1 MISLAAVGFVA
12 LIIVGWL
19 IAQPFYKL
27 HRRRALR
34 ERPFPEHWRKI
45 LRERVP
51 YFRQLP
57 SDLQLQL
64 KKHIQVFIA
73 EKEFIGCK
81 GVVITDEIR
90 VVIAANACL
99 LILNRSTDCYPMLR
113 QILIYPSAF
122 IIDRIETD
130 AAGVAHQRRQI
141 LSGESWS
148 RGQVVLSWE
157 DTVEGAETPDDGR
170 NVVIHEFAHQLDQEK
185 GFATGAPFLSHGD
198 RYARW
203 STVFSQHYDLLI
215 QRVEQRIPSLIDAY
229 AAQNP
234 AEFFAVASEL
244 FFEKPAAL
252 KSEAPELYGELQHY
266 YCVDP
271 MTWS

>member
-1 MISLAAVGFVA
+1 MLSLVAVALVA
-12 LIIVGWL
+12 LIIIGWL
-19 IAQPFYKL
+19 IAQPFYKV
-27 HRRRALR
+27 HRRHVAR
-34 ERPFPEHWRKI
+34 ERPFPEQWRRI

-51 YFRQLP
+51 YFRKLP

-81 GVVITDEIR
+81 GVVITDEMR

-99 LILNRSTDCYPMLR
+99 LILNRPTDCYPMLR
-113 QILIYPSAF
+113 QILVYPSAF
-122 IIDRIETD
+122 IIDRLETD
-130 AAGVAHQRRQI
+130 GAGVAHHRRQI

-157 DTVEGAETPDDGR
+157 DTVEGAEIPDDGR

-185 GFATGAPFLSHGD
+185 GFANGAPFLSHQK

-203 STVFSQHYDLLI
+203 SEVFNQHYDLLARRI
-215 QRVEQRIPSLIDAY
+215 EQRIPTLLSAY

-244 FFEKPAAL
+244 FFEQPEAL
-252 KSEAPELYGELQHY
+252 KTEAPELYGELQHY
-266 YCVDP
+266 YCIDP
-271 MTWS
+271 LTW